1 MILQALRFED
11 LTTERSKKPPKKQ
24 DKRIKKNEKW
34 KMKKDE
40 RMKNEEEIQP
50 QESSHQQPV
59 TGMPK
64 NEPTDE
70 EQDWN

>member
-1 MILQALRFED
+1 MKTRLKTKIEK
-11 LTTERSKKPPKKQ
+11 TK

-34 KMKKDE
+34 KMKNEKWKKMKE
-40 RMKNEEEIQP
+40 WRMKNEEETQL

-70 EQDWN
+70 D